1 MIDNTM
7 WTNVPFFPNCDHARH
22 FLLGAQVLLSTG
34 TKHRPVQL
42 TVPLSNA
49 SGHSYHVN
57 HVLLCMHFW
66 HLQVRGVLNKEEV
79 VMAKETQYL
88 SRTHLV
94 VATPSALVEVYSG
107 EDRK

>member
-1 MIDNTM
+1 MCVHT
-7 WTNVPFFPNCDHARH
+7 
-22 FLLGAQVLLSTG
+22 
-34 TKHRPVQL
+34 
-42 TVPLSNA
+42 
-49 SGHSYHVN
+49 
-57 HVLLCMHFW
+57 W